1 MDARQD
7 GMAMSAIIKIAI
19 GDYKANSKEYQDAKS
34 LVISAY
40 EKPRFSG
47 SDYKTKS
54 IEDFRDKAYLDC
66 VKAAR

>member
-1 MDARQD
+1 MKARQE
-7 GMAMSAIIKIAI
+7 GVPMSKLMKHNSQSENPQLIKISNYLLI
-19 GDYKANSKEYQDAKS
+19 E
-34 LVISAY
+34 AY

-47 SDYKTKS
+47 DEYKTKS